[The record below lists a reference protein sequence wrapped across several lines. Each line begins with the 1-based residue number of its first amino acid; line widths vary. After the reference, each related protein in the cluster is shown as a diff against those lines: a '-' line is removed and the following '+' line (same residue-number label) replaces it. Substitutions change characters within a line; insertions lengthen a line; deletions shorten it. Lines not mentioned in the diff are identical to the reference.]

1 MVVPA
6 DVPPRQRFSARD
18 DLSLQGGYLAV
29 SRDIFDCQNQRRAGR
44 DASDVLWVEARDA
57 TKHPAQDDSQR
68 RMLHPQMSVMPG
80 LTDLMQTLTSPGA
93 YLRG

>member
-6 DVPPRQRFSARD
+6 DVPPRQRFSARGD
-18 DLSLQGGYLAV
+18 VSLQGRRLAM

-57 TKHPAQDDSQR
+57 AKDPTCTGLA
-68 RMLHPQMSVMPG
+68 PQ
-80 LTDLMQTLTSPGA
+80 
-93 YLRG
+93 

>member
-6 DVPPRQRFSARD
+6 DVPPRQRFSARG
-18 DLSLQGGYLAV
+18 DLSLRGGRLAM

-57 TKHPAQDDSQR
+57 AKDPTCTGLA
-68 RMLHPQMSVMPG
+68 PQ
-80 LTDLMQTLTSPGA
+80 
-93 YLRG
+93 